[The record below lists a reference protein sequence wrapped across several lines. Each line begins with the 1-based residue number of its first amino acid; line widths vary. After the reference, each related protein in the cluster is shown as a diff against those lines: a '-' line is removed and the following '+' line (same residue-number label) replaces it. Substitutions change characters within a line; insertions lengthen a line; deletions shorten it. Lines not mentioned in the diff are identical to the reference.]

1 MPSIVEVS
9 ADSVTTSQ
17 LVSALLEV
25 QGVRLPSRLARVR
38 GALNAP
44 VVVNV
49 TTVQDWPAFFWAIS
63 GVWLSA
69 TDRQSTRGRYVI
81 TTAIEAEPMV
91 VEFEQDEAR
100 VAGFVHGLEAL
111 IEDLV
116 SIRLEPAQLDA
127 LGNPLGIRSP

>member
-9 ADSVTTSQ
+9 ADSVTSSQ
-17 LVSALLEV
+17 LAVALLEV
-25 QGVRLPSRLARVR
+25 QGVRLPSTLARVR
-38 GALNAP
+38 RALNAP

-49 TTVQDWPAFFWAIS
+49 TDVQDWPAFFWAIS
-63 GVWLSA
+63 SVWLSA
-69 TDRQSTRGRYVI
+69 TDRQSTRARYVI

-91 VEFEQDEAR
+91 VEFEQDKTR
-100 VAGFVHGLEAL
+100 VSGFVHGFEPL

-127 LGNPLGIRSP
+127 FGNPLGNRSP

>member
-9 ADSVTTSQ
+9 ADGVTSSQ
-17 LVSALLEV
+17 LASALLEV
-25 QGVRLPSRLARVR
+25 QGVRLPSRLARVHR
-38 GALNAP
+38 ALRAP

-49 TTVQDWPAFFWAIS
+49 TEVQDWPAFFWAIS
-63 GVWLSA
+63 SVWLSA
-69 TDRQSTRGRYVI
+69 TSRQSIRARYVI

-100 VAGFVHGLEAL
+100 VAGLVHGLEAS

-116 SIRLEPAQLDA
+116 SIRVESAQLDA
-127 LGNPLGIRSP
+127 LGNRLGTRDL